1 MERTK
6 SGKSL
11 AHELWWLF
19 RKVDGQTEFSN
30 QPQNIMK
37 IENRPIYFNSQ
48 KGFDASHKKH

>member
-37 IENRPIYFNSQ
+37 IENRPIYFNSR